1 MISTHR
7 LIRSHNIGSASL
19 TRLFTLCVV
28 WLVSGC
34 GPTPQDL
41 QNQALQT
48 AAHWFEQAA
57 ASQSTDTPPPT
68 CHAFGLIKYTDASCQ
83 DMIDHAASLLPDTR
97 EIDSVKLLE
106 CYGQGAKEVCGEFA
120 EIWFQAQDAQGT
132 RIKEG
137 MVLKRDD
144 GTFRMYWYRSDTLF
158 TELTRRSEIQDADS
172 TQAQLALQQQRLK
185 AVYTQLV
192 ERDPAIY
199 RFPPCID
206 AQVRSSV
213 MLGGLLAP
221 SEVSGK
227 ELEERAKTCSLQ
239 LCLALVGRK
248 VAPLCL

>member
-1 MISTHR
+1 
-7 LIRSHNIGSASL
+7 
-19 TRLFTLCVV
+19 
-28 WLVSGC
+28 
-34 GPTPQDL
+34 
-41 QNQALQT
+41 
-48 AAHWFEQAA
+48 
-57 ASQSTDTPPPT
+57 
-68 CHAFGLIKYTDASCQ
+68 
-83 DMIDHAASLLPDTR
+83 
-97 EIDSVKLLE
+97 
-106 CYGQGAKEVCGEFA
+106 
-120 EIWFQAQDAQGT
+120 
-132 RIKEG
+132 

-221 SEVSGK
+221 SEVSGQ

-248 VAPLCL
+248 MAPLCL

>member
-1 MISTHR
+1 MT
-7 LIRSHNIGSASL
+7 
-19 TRLFTLCVV
+19 
-28 WLVSGC
+28 
-34 GPTPQDL
+34 
-41 QNQALQT
+41 
-48 AAHWFEQAA
+48 E
-57 ASQSTDTPPPT
+57 
-68 CHAFGLIKYTDASCQ
+68 
-83 DMIDHAASLLPDTR
+83 HAASLLPNTR
-97 EIDSVKLLE
+97 EIESVKLRE

-120 EIWFQAQDAQGT
+120 EIWFRAQDAQGT
-132 RIKEG
+132 EIQEG

>member
-1 MISTHR
+1 MIGTRR
-7 LIRSHNIGSASL
+7 LIRSHNTGSASL

-28 WLVSGC
+28 WLFSGC
-34 GPTPQDL
+34 GPTPQDI
-41 QNQALQT
+41 QNQALQ
-48 AAHWFEQAA
+48 AAAQWFERAN
-57 ASQSTDTPPPT
+57 ASQNTDSPPPI
-68 CHAFGLIKYTDASCQ
+68 CHAFGLIKFTDASCE
-83 DMIDHAASLLPDTR
+83 DMTEHAASLLPNTR
-97 EIDSVKLLE
+97 EIESVKLRE

-120 EIWFQAQDAQGT
+120 EIWFRAQDAQGT
-132 RIKEG
+132 EIQEG

-144 GTFRMYWYRSDTLF
+144 GTFQMYWYRSDTLF

-199 RFPPCID
+199 SFPPCID